1 MHYMQ
6 PELLSGTLRENV
18 DPFSAH
24 DDVYLNGILRAAGL
38 FSLDRDKFGE
48 QLKLDSPI
56 SSAGKNLSVG
66 QRQMIALARAMVR
79 RSRLL
84 ILDEGKLHF
93 HLSYTQFNHVSLLSL

>member
-1 MHYMQ
+1 M
-6 PELLSGTLRENV
+6 G
-18 DPFSAH
+18 
-24 DDVYLNGILRAAGL
+24 AAGL

-48 QLKLDSPI
+48 KLSLDSPI

-84 ILDEGKLHF
+84 ILDEGTFWLCANFHVAKIGSCFQLHPP
-93 HLSYTQFNHVSLLSL
+93 LVGCLVSIELTWD